1 MGHATARAAAPYRA
15 GQNEAPRTVSPDSV
29 GLVIG
34 LVVPVVVTL
43 WGASYYFAS
52 AAERVRHPLHS
63 MLKASG
69 TLGQAFGIAGLAL
82 FLFMWLYPIRKWLGA
97 IRGLGSVAVWMRIHT
112 VVGLSLPLLVA
123 VHAGWRFRGLIGLGY
138 LAMLIVVASGIVG
151 RYLYGRIPRSRAGL
165 ELSRDEISG
174 ERRALI
180 TEIAAMLRLDPRE
193 VESALASP
201 VPIGPVAGIAGT
213 FRRLVSDDWTRWKA
227 VGELRKRWRSF
238 AARGGDVD
246 AQAVE
251 RALRLAREEI
261 RYGQQLRMLEATQR
275 VFRFWHVAHRPVSVT
290 ALLAVLIHVGVA
302 IAMGQ
307 TWLR

>member
-1 MGHATARAAAPYRA
+1 MGQAIARAAVSYRA
-15 GQNEAPRTVSPDSV
+15 GQNEARRTISPDS
-29 GLVIG
+29 IG
-34 LVVPVVVTL
+34 LVLGLITPIVVTA
-43 WGASYYFAS
+43 WGASYYFAPIT
-52 AAERVRHPLHS
+52 ERVRHPMHAL
-63 MLKASG
+63 LKASG
-69 TLGQAFGIAGLAL
+69 TVGQAFGVLGLCL

-97 IRGLGSVAVWMRIHT
+97 IRGLGSVAIWMRIHT

-165 ELSRDEISG
+165 ELSRDEITAQ
-174 ERRALI
+174 RRALI

-193 VESALASP
+193 VEAALASP
-201 VPIGPVAGIAGT
+201 APAGPVAGIVGT

-227 VGELRKRWRSF
+227 VSDLRKRWRSF
-238 AARGGDVD
+238 AARGEDVD
-246 AQAVE
+246 VHAVE
-251 RALRLAREEI
+251 RALRLARDEI
-261 RYGQQLRMLEATQR
+261 RFAQQLRALEATQR
-275 VFRFWHVAHRPVSVT
+275 VFRFWHVAHRPVSIT

>member
-1 MGHATARAAAPYRA
+1 MGHAIARAASPYRA
-15 GQNEAPRTVSPDSV
+15 GQKEASRTVSPDSV

-43 WGASYYFAS
+43 WGASYYFAP

-69 TLGQAFGIAGLAL
+69 TLGQAFGVAGLAL

-174 ERRALI
+174 KRRALI

-193 VESALASP
+193 VETALASP
-201 VPIGPVAGIAGT
+201 VPIGAAAGIAGT

-238 AARGGDVD
+238 ASHGAGVD

-261 RYGQQLRMLEATQR
+261 RYGQQLRALEATQR

-290 ALLAVLIHVGVA
+290 ALLAVLVHVGVA